1 MASDQRKQELFK
13 QIHDAIVDFDE
24 DNIVGLCQTALDE
37 GIDAYETITGGLAAG
52 METVGELYD
61 KKEYFVPEVLM
72 CADTFY
78 AGLEILRPKVVVDSS
93 TVRGQVVLGT
103 VEGDVHDIGKNLVKL
118 MLDAAGFTVHDLGKD
133 VKLDRFVEVQQETGA
148 EIVALSALMTTS
160 MLAIPVVIE
169 KLRAVD
175 PNVKVIIGGAP
186 ISQESVELYGADGY
200 ADNAVNAVQE
210 AVRLMQEFGN

>member
-1 MASDQRKQELFK
+1 MATSEELYRKIQE
-13 QIHDAIVDFDE
+13 AVVEFDE
-24 DNIVGLCQTALDE
+24 DIIKDLCQQALDE
-37 GIDAYETITGGLAAG
+37 GLDPYETVVNGLSEG
-52 METVGELYD
+52 MEEVGRLYD
-61 KKEYFVPEVLM
+61 QKEYFVPEVLM

-78 AGLEILRPKVVVDSS
+78 AGLELLKPHIQHEGGAQ
-93 TVRGQVVLGT
+93 GQVIIGT
-103 VEGDVHDIGKNLVKL
+103 VEGDVHDIGKNLVRL

-133 VKLDRFVEVQQETGA
+133 VPLDRFVEKQQETGA
-148 EIVALSALMTTS
+148 EVVALSALMTTS

-200 ADNAVNAVQE
+200 ANNAAGAVNE
-210 AVRLMQEFGN
+210 AVRLVKLAQAV